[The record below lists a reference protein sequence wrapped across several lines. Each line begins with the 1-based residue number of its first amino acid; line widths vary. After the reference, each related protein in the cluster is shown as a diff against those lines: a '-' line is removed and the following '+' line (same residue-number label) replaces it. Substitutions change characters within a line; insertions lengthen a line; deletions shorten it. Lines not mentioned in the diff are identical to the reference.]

1 MNICK
6 QRKMDKKVDCGT
18 HGHTTPSTMRFFS
31 PSVGGEVARV
41 EDGDEG
47 RRGRGE
53 MNEVAGA

>member
-1 MNICK
+1 
-6 QRKMDKKVDCGT
+6 MDKKVDCGT